1 MINNESYVSEEMKE
15 VARIFYK
22 HGLKIGES
30 LKDTFTSGHVDPS
43 KPITVLVPIED
54 LDISKFS
61 LLTRVTMAMGTEK
74 AGVAGNSIIMGMGA
88 YTGGNSAIQYGI
100 TTNRKAKALYG
111 LSTIFS
117 ASAIASGGLAVAS
130 RSCNISP
137 TACVSESLGFA
148 FMKLGNKVH
157 VIALQLEGKPIPRK
171 LQKYMDPGIRPL
183 SFIKPPDINVIGISG
198 HQIFGVI
205 SVGFSIYASRKILVK
220 CYKYGQ
226 HFISKRKRLHD
237 SKIFRKQAAFIINCL
252 NARQSVIRAK
262 KTYRLVIG

>member
-1 MINNESYVSEEMKE
+1 MINNDTYVSEEIKE

-30 LKDTFTSGHVDPS
+30 LKEAFKSGHVDSS

-54 LDISKFS
+54 LDLSRFS

-100 TTNRKAKALYG
+100 TRNRKAKALYA
-111 LSTIFS
+111 LSTVFS
-117 ASAIASGGLAVAS
+117 ASAMASGGLAVFS

-137 TACVSESLGFA
+137 TACMSESLGFA

-171 LQKYMDPGIRPL
+171 LQKYMNPGIRPL
-183 SFIKPPDINVIGISG
+183 AFIKPQDINVIGISG
-198 HQIFGVI
+198 HQILVVI
-205 SVGFSIYASRKILVK
+205 SVGFSIYAYRKILVK
-220 CYKYGQ
+220 CYRYGQ
-226 HFISKRKRLHD
+226 QFISKRKRLHD
-237 SKIFRKQAAFIINCL
+237 SKLFRKQVMFIINCL
-252 NARQSVIRAK
+252 TVIRAK

>member
-1 MINNESYVSEEMKE
+1 MMNNETYFSEEMKE

-30 LKDTFTSGHVDPS
+30 LKETFKSGQIDPS

-54 LDISKFS
+54 LDIGRFS

-88 YTGGNSAIQYGI
+88 YTGGNSVIQYGI
-100 TTNRKAKALYG
+100 TRNKRAKALYA

-117 ASAIASGGLAVAS
+117 ASAIANGGLAVVS

-137 TACVSESLGFA
+137 TACMSESLGFA
-148 FMKLGNKVH
+148 FIKLGNKVH

-183 SFIKPPDINVIGISG
+183 SFIKPQDINVIGISG
-198 HQIFGVI
+198 HQILVVI
-205 SVGFSIYASRKILVK
+205 SVGFSIYTYRKILVK
-220 CYKYGQ
+220 CYQYGQ
-226 HFISKRKRLHD
+226 QFISKRKGLHD
-237 SKIFRKQAAFIINCL
+237 SKIFRKQVTFIINCL
-252 NARQSVIRAK
+252 NSRQSVIRAK

>member
-15 VARIFYK
+15 VARIFYE

-30 LKDTFTSGHVDPS
+30 LKDNFKSGHVDPS

-54 LDISKFS
+54 LDTSKFS

-74 AGVAGNSIIMGMGA
+74 AGVVGNSIIMGMGA
-88 YTGGNSAIQYGI
+88 YTGGNSVIQYGI
-100 TTNRKAKALYG
+100 TRNKKAKALYA

-117 ASAIASGGLAVAS
+117 ASAIANGGLAVVS

-137 TACVSESLGFA
+137 TACMSESLGFA

-183 SFIKPPDINVIGISG
+183 SFIKPQDINVIGISG
-198 HQIFGVI
+198 HQILVVI
-205 SVGFSIYASRKILVK
+205 SVGFSIYTYRKILVK
-220 CYKYGQ
+220 CYQYGQ
-226 HFISKRKRLHD
+226 
-237 SKIFRKQAAFIINCL
+237 QFIINYKKNKKNDNFILQVRFTVISL
-252 NARQSVIRAK
+252 NKCPSVSKAMAI
-262 KTYRLVIG
+262 YRFSIS

>member
-1 MINNESYVSEEMKE
+1 MINNDTYVSEEIKE

-30 LKDTFTSGHVDPS
+30 LKEAFKSGHVDSS

-54 LDISKFS
+54 LDLSRFS

-100 TTNRKAKALYG
+100 TRNRKAKALYA
-111 LSTIFS
+111 LSTVFS
-117 ASAIASGGLAVAS
+117 ASAMASGGLAVFS

-137 TACVSESLGFA
+137 TACMSESLGFA

-157 VIALQLEGKPIPRK
+157 VMALQLEGKPIPRK
-171 LQKYMDPGIRPL
+171 LQKYMNPGIRPL
-183 SFIKPPDINVIGISG
+183 AFIKPQDINVIGISG
-198 HQIFGVI
+198 HQILVVI
-205 SVGFSIYASRKILVK
+205 SVGFSIYAYRKILVK
-220 CYKYGQ
+220 CYRYGQ
-226 HFISKRKRLHD
+226 QFISKRKRLHD
-237 SKIFRKQAAFIINCL
+237 SKLFRKQVMFIINCL
-252 NARQSVIRAK
+252 TVIRAK